1 MTGPG
6 DKQGAQTVLIPSRKA
21 VRGTDAPFAQR
32 HVHLMEFLQ
41 LVTEAQGRKAKRRVR
56 VERMNEQKERKI
68 KE

>member
-6 DKQGAQTVLIPSRKA
+6 DKQGAQPVLIPSRKA

-41 LVTEAQGRKAKRRVR
+41 LVTEAQGRKGEKAKKKSKSG
-56 VERMNEQKERKI
+56 ENE
-68 KE
+68 